1 MRAGRLE
8 RRDDVGVGG
17 FKHEFSEWR
26 GLDEATSKCDWLARS
41 NCSLA
46 FPQGPWLSSPCSFKQ
61 RGRKKT
67 RGFEPIV
74 QSFQSGEEH
83 RAMGKI

>member
-1 MRAGRLE
+1 MLGWEDSSMYFQSGGAWMKPHLSVTGWAGLT
-8 RRDDVGVGG
+8 
-17 FKHEFSEWR
+17 
-26 GLDEATSKCDWLARS
+26 APWLP
-41 NCSLA
+41 
-46 FPQGPWLSSPCSFKQ
+46 PQGPWLPSPCSFQQ

-74 QSFQSGEEH
+74 QSFQRGEEH